1 MLYLSRIKLRFISV
15 VLLTAFIGSL
25 AFAQKFTNKRKALE
39 QQRKALQEQISR
51 NKKELEKV
59 KSEEKNSIK
68 QLEVIGAQ
76 IQTRERVIEN
86 VSQETFEISIE
97 IANQHK
103 FVESLKSD
111 IQSLKLDY
119 ANYLVSVYKKR
130 DVGSAL
136 LFIFDSKSFD
146 QALRRLKYLNA
157 YGSYRQQQAQ
167 LILKTQNQM
176 ILALNELIDV
186 KRQKVGLIKMKE
198 EEKKELV
205 VDKKEQSVL
214 LGKVQQKVK
223 SLSQTIIE
231 QEKAAKKLNQSIN
244 NLIRA
249 EIAAAKKAEE
259 IKRAKEAKKN
269 NKPAAP
275 KTKTSY
281 LSDAD
286 LKLSGDFANNKGKL
300 PWPVK
305 GQLYQSFGAHN
316 HPTLKGVVT
325 TNNGI
330 DISSTNGAIVKSVYK
345 GKVKGIFPIPG
356 LDKVVLINHGEY
368 FTVYARLETVKVKIG
383 QEINTDDVLG
393 ELAINAE
400 DGTSRLHFEVWK
412 QQVFQN
418 PLPWLRAR

>member
-1 MLYLSRIKLRFISV
+1 
-15 VLLTAFIGSL
+15 L

-59 KSEEKNSIK
+59 KSEERNSIK

-111 IQSLKLDY
+111 IELLKLDY

-186 KRQKVGLIKMKE
+186 KRQKVGLIKIKE

-244 NLIRA
+244 NLISA

-275 KTKTSY
+275 TTKNSY

-286 LKLSGDFANNKGKL
+286 LKLNGDFVSNKGKL

-330 DISSTNGAIVKSVYK
+330 DISSSNGAVVKTVYK

-368 FTVYARLETVKVKIG
+368 FTVYARLETVNVKIG
-383 QEINTDDVLG
+383 QEVNTDDVIG